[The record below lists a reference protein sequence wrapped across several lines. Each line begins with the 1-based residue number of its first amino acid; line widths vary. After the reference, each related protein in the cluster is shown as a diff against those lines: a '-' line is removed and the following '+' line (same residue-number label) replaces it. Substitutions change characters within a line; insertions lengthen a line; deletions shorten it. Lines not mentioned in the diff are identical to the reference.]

1 MGREIQKRKARSG
14 IAKIRHKPKSKKL
27 LLSNPLIAKN
37 WNKSETLSQN
47 YARLG
52 LARKLNGHTGGVEA
66 SARSAP
72 SISGTGTGTEAVRRP
87 KDALDVRATN
97 SVKAGKRNPVGES
110 EVKVQEVRI
119 VRDSEGKIVRVLE
132 EEQKEKA
139 GHWAKPLDDAMNAF
153 DDPEYDSEHPFSDD
167 DDDDTSSTR
176 RKRGAEDRSGHRQH
190 VAGGFVGSALAATEG
205 SGANAIMAGDGGSI
219 VGQLTAAAA
228 MPGHKKVRKQ
238 SDREREWCAAL
249 VEKHGRSGFAA
260 MARDPKL
267 NVMQQSEGDVRRRV
281 VKYLKWAD
289 REHED
294 GE

>member
-52 LARKLNGHTGGVEA
+52 LARKLNGHTGGVEM

-72 SISGTGTGTEAVRRP
+72 SQSGTGTSTEGAGRP

-97 SVKAGKRNPVGES
+97 SVKAGKRNPVGEG

-119 VRDSEGKIVRVLE
+119 VRDNAGKIVKVLE
-132 EEQKEKA
+132 EEGKEKA
-139 GHWAKPLDDAMNAF
+139 GHWAKPLDDALNAF
-153 DDPEYDSEHPFSDD
+153 DDPEYDSDHPFSDD
-167 DDDDTSSTR
+167 DDDTATEA
-176 RKRGAEDRSGHRQH
+176 RKRGAEDRAGHRQH

-205 SGANAIMAGDGGSI
+205 SGANAMVAGDGGSI

-238 SDREREWCAAL
+238 SDREREWCEAL
-249 VEKHGRSGFAA
+249 VAKHGRSGFAA
-260 MARDPKL
+260 MARDAKL

-289 REHED
+289 REHE
-294 GE
+294 EE